1 MNDVSS
7 EPSAPRFDPLAEK
20 KQKEDQETHLEPE
33 GRDVGRLASSTNR
46 LFEAAEPA
54 PTDVEAEEKMS
65 C

>member
-1 MNDVSS
+1 MYSPQNHLVDSYIR
-7 EPSAPRFDPLAEK
+7 E
-20 KQKEDQETHLEPE
+20 ETHMEPD
-33 GRDVGRLASSTNR
+33 GMDFGRLASSTNR